1 MNVLAID
8 SSSLFAS
15 LKWSLS
21 INYIQPSW
29 DGKKIAISITSQDKE
44 ISEIIILDVQK
55 KTTYSEIIKN
65 CWPSGI
71 GGIHWLP
78 DNFGF
83 IYTHIPEINKE
94 SKNYILNITKLAIS
108 PTKC

>member
-1 MNVLAID
+1 M
-8 SSSLFAS
+8 
-15 LKWSLS
+15 LKHKRKYS

-44 ISEIIILDVQK
+44 ISEIIILDIPS
-55 KTTYSEIIKN
+55 KTRSSEVIKN

-78 DNFGF
+78 DNSGL
-83 IYTHIPEINKE
+83 IYTHIPEIDKN
-94 SKNYILNITKLAIS
+94 SKNYILNKLVLFIN
-108 PTKC
+108 